1 MEELT
6 PIEEIRDLVAKEK
19 NVPTNIFEKPK
30 EETQEVHTDKKNEL
44 VEQMFEQA
52 VVHQVANNDELKDNV
67 LETAKKFTE
76 TKMQTI
82 QTNVNTEFLEA
93 NFNNKKDAC
102 ESYGFNEKTT
112 PIWATKVMTF
122 GYNIMLAIWLFVGS
136 FTFMPVIFITKKM
149 AVGLKRTWIAILF
162 ALIIY
167 LSVTFVPILVTLI
180 K

>member
-1 MEELT
+1 MEDIT
-6 PIEEIRDLVAKEK
+6 PIEEIRELVAKEEK
-19 NVPTNIFEKPK
+19 VPTNIFDKPK
-30 EETQEVHTDKKNEL
+30 EEIETTHIDKKNEL

-52 VVHQVANNDELKDNV
+52 VVHQVANDEELKGKV
-67 LETAKKFTE
+67 LDTAKQFTE

-82 QTNVNTEFLEA
+82 ETNVNTEFLEA

-112 PIWATKVMTF
+112 PVWATKVMSW
-122 GYNIMLAIWLFVGS
+122 GYNVMLAIWLFVCT
-136 FTFMPVIFITKKM
+136 FTLMPVIFITKKIS
-149 AVGLKRTWIAILF
+149 VGLKKTWIAILF

>member
-52 VVHQVANNDELKDNV
+52 VVHQVANDEDLKDEV
-67 LETAKKFTE
+67 LDTAKQYTT

-82 QTNVNTEFLEA
+82 KTNVNTEFLEA

-112 PIWATKVMTF
+112 PLWATKVMSW

>member
-1 MEELT
+1 MEDIT
-6 PIEEIRDLVAKEK
+6 PIEEIRELVAKEEK
-19 NVPTNIFEKPK
+19 VPTNIFDKPK
-30 EETQEVHTDKKNEL
+30 EETETTHIDKKNEL

-52 VVHQVANNDELKDNV
+52 VVHQVANDEELKGKV
-67 LETAKKFTE
+67 LDTAKQFTE

-82 QTNVNTEFLEA
+82 ETNVNTEFLEA

-112 PIWATKVMTF
+112 PVWATKVMSW
-122 GYNIMLAIWLFVGS
+122 GYNVMLAIWLFVCT
-136 FTFMPVIFITKKM
+136 FTLMPVIFITKKIS
-149 AVGLKRTWIAILF
+149 VGLKKTWIAILF

>member
-1 MEELT
+1 MEDIT
-6 PIEEIRDLVAKEK
+6 PIEEIRELVAKEEK
-19 NVPTNIFEKPK
+19 VPTNIFDKPK
-30 EETQEVHTDKKNEL
+30 EETQEVHVDKKNEL

-52 VVHQVANNDELKDNV
+52 VVHQVANDEELKGKV
-67 LETAKKFTE
+67 LDTAKQFTE

-82 QTNVNTEFLEA
+82 ETNVNTEFLEA

-112 PIWATKVMTF
+112 PVWATKVMSW
-122 GYNIMLAIWLFVGS
+122 GYNVMLAIWLFVCT
-136 FTFMPVIFITKKM
+136 FTLMPVIFITKKIS
-149 AVGLKRTWIAILF
+149 VGLKKTWIAILF

>member
-6 PIEEIRDLVAKEK
+6 PIEEIREMVAKEEK
-19 NVPTNIFEKPK
+19 VPTNIFAKPK
-30 EETQEVHTDKKNEL
+30 EETQEVHIDKKNEL

-52 VVHQVANNDELKDNV
+52 VVHQVANDEELKGKV
-67 LETAKKFTE
+67 LDTAKQFTE

-82 QTNVNTEFLEA
+82 ETNVNTEFLEA

-112 PIWATKVMTF
+112 PVWATKVMSW
-122 GYNIMLAIWLFVGS
+122 GYNVMLAIWLFVCT
-136 FTFMPVIFITKKM
+136 FTLMPVIFITKKIS
-149 AVGLKRTWIAILF
+149 VGLKKTWIAILF